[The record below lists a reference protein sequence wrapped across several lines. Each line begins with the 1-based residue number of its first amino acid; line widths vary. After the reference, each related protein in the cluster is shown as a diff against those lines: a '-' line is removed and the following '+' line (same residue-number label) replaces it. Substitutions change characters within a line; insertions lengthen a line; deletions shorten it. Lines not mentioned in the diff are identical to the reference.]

1 MLCNKE
7 MFMRKILKRV
17 ISGALIASMMLSFSA
32 CGKENDNKETTT
44 VNVEDMTPEEFYGV
58 DSWAA
63 VENEVSTEDHYR
75 NYYEV
80 FVYSFA
86 DSDGDGIGDIQGLIS
101 KLDYIQDLGFNG
113 IWLMPIMPS
122 TTYHK
127 YDVTDYRNIDA
138 EYGTLD
144 DFSDL
149 IDECHK
155 RNINVIIDLIFN
167 HTSSK
172 HEWFVTAKEYY
183 KSLEAGA
190 EPDFEECPY
199 ANYYNFKKTEDLVNA
214 SAYTK
219 IQGSEYSYESMFWS
233 EMPDL
238 NLNNEAVRKEI
249 EDIVDFWI
257 DLGVDGFRLDAAK
270 EYTSANAEANIE
282 VLNWFSNYVK
292 GVKED
297 AYIVAE
303 VWDTYARIK
312 QYYSSGIESIFDYAY
327 GDSSGLLFTCVNQ
340 GNGKKLAT
348 NIQKTEAGY
357 LEENPNMVNAPF
369 GSNHDTGRIAGFT
382 SKIEEKIKIT
392 AAINQIMS
400 GCSFVYYG
408 EEIGMSG
415 SGKDENKRAPMYWTI
430 STDGIMTD
438 GPSAMDSGITHNFG
452 TVEEQMENKNSIY
465 WYYKKMLHIRNTYE
479 EIPKG
484 RTTALENLDD
494 DGICGLLKKYND
506 ESMYI
511 LCNVTNEEITVTL
524 SKSEYSYE
532 KMVEFLVTNIEQEI
546 KIDGDKITL
555 PPYSIAFL
563 K

>member
-1 MLCNKE
+1 
-7 MFMRKILKRV
+7 MRKILKRV

-233 EMPDL
+233 EMPD
-238 NLNNEAVRKEI
+238 
-249 EDIVDFWI
+249 
-257 DLGVDGFRLDAAK
+257 
-270 EYTSANAEANIE
+270 
-282 VLNWFSNYVK
+282 
-292 GVKED
+292 
-297 AYIVAE
+297 
-303 VWDTYARIK
+303 
-312 QYYSSGIESIFDYAY
+312 
-327 GDSSGLLFTCVNQ
+327 
-340 GNGKKLAT
+340 
-348 NIQKTEAGY
+348 
-357 LEENPNMVNAPF
+357 
-369 GSNHDTGRIAGFT
+369 
-382 SKIEEKIKIT
+382 
-392 AAINQIMS
+392 
-400 GCSFVYYG
+400 
-408 EEIGMSG
+408 
-415 SGKDENKRAPMYWTI
+415 
-430 STDGIMTD
+430 
-438 GPSAMDSGITHNFG
+438 
-452 TVEEQMENKNSIY
+452 
-465 WYYKKMLHIRNTYE
+465 
-479 EIPKG
+479 
-484 RTTALENLDD
+484 
-494 DGICGLLKKYND
+494 
-506 ESMYI
+506 
-511 LCNVTNEEITVTL
+511 
-524 SKSEYSYE
+524 
-532 KMVEFLVTNIEQEI
+532 
-546 KIDGDKITL
+546 
-555 PPYSIAFL
+555 
-563 K
+563 